1 MERLVI
7 EDFLSIKKAEVDLK
21 RINIFIGPQAKG
33 KSLIS
38 KLISFFKEVPMAL
51 QEAGVDEKSKRQF
64 DADLKTKF
72 ESIFPRYGWEKSKFK
87 ISYSSKYYSVQVS
100 HDKTSSQSN
109 TQYKWCVKY
118 SDSILKTLTAARRV
132 YKKAMMEAADGKY
145 MYKIRSEALRELREV
160 IVLGLYGDEK
170 EMKLEQVFY
179 IPAGRSFFANLQKN
193 VFSFISS
200 SIPIDHFLKEFGAI
214 YERTRERSF
223 IEFSTSRR
231 PKSVEKIVN
240 DLICG
245 SYLSEKGQD
254 WIVSTQGRVNLSN
267 SSSGQQEVL
276 PMAMVLSTW
285 PYAASPNFSRSFIVE
300 EPEAHLFP
308 IAQGQMVS
316 LIASAY
322 NAREKLSSYTITTH
336 SPYILTAF
344 NNLIQAGNVLSK
356 VKNSSRL
363 SQLSSIV
370 SLEQVVRFED
380 VTAYYVDKGVV
391 KEIMDHST
399 NLIDASA
406 IDNVSEH
413 FAQKFER
420 LIDME
425 LELVEAGLE
434 NK

>member
-1 MERLVI
+1 MEKLII
-7 EDFLSIKKAEVDLK
+7 EDFLSIKKAEVNLK

-38 KLISFFKEVPMAL
+38 KLISYFKEVPVAL
-51 QEAGVDEKSKRQF
+51 QEAGIDEKSKRQF
-64 DADLKTKF
+64 DADLRAKF
-72 ESIFPRYGWEKSKFK
+72 ESIFPRYGWEKSNFN
-87 ISYSSKYYSVQVS
+87 ISYTCGSYSISIS
-100 HDKTSSQSN
+100 HGKVNS
-109 TQYKWCVKY
+109 QYKWCVKY
-118 SDSILKTLTAARRV
+118 SESVLKSLSLARKI
-132 YKKAMMEAADGKY
+132 YKKAMSSEDGDGKY
-145 MYKIRSEALRELREV
+145 LYKIRSNAIRELRDA
-160 IVLGLYGDEK
+160 IVSSLYADAPDK
-170 EMKLEQVFY
+170 KLEQVFY

-214 YERTRERSF
+214 YERTRERGF
-223 IEFSTSRR
+223 LEFSISKR

-254 WIVSTQGRVNLSN
+254 WIVSPQGRVNLSN

-285 PYAASPNFSRSFIVE
+285 PYAVGPSFTRSFIVE

-308 IAQGQMVS
+308 IAQGQIVS

-322 NAREKLSSYTITTH
+322 NARDGLGSYTITTH

-344 NNLIQAGNVLSK
+344 NNLIQAGNVLAK
-356 VKNSSRL
+356 SSEKEQFDKL
-363 SQLSSIV
+363 FSV
-370 SLEQVVRFED
+370 VPPEQVVRFQD
-380 VTAYYVDKGVV
+380 VTAYFVDKGVV
-391 KEIMDHST
+391 KEIMDHGMR
-399 NLIDASA
+399 LIDASA

-413 FAQKFER
+413 FAQRFET
-420 LIDME
+420 LIDLEME
-425 LELVEAGLE
+425 LEQHSEGAE
-434 NK
+434 

>member
-1 MERLVI
+1 MEKLII

-38 KLISFFKEVPMAL
+38 KLISFFKEIPMTL

-64 DADLKTKF
+64 DSDLKAKF
-72 ESIFPRYGWEKSKFK
+72 ESIFPKYGWEKSKFK
-87 ISYSSKYYSVQVS
+87 IGYSCDYYSIQIS
-100 HDKTSSQSN
+100 HDKTN
-109 TQYKWCVKY
+109 AQYKWCIKY
-118 SDSILKTLTAARRV
+118 SDSVLKTLTSARKV
-132 YKKAMMEAADGKY
+132 YKKAMIEGADGKY
-145 MYKIRSEALRELREV
+145 NYKIRSEAMRELREV
-160 IVLGLYGDEK
+160 IIQGLYGESAD
-170 EMKLEQVFY
+170 MRLEQVFY

-214 YERTRERSF
+214 YERTRERGF
-223 IEFSTSRR
+223 IEFAHTRR
-231 PKSVEKIVN
+231 PKSVERIVN

-254 WIVSTQGRVNLSN
+254 WIISSQGRVNLSN

-285 PYAASPNFSRSFIVE
+285 PYASSVNFTRSFIVE

-308 IAQGQMVS
+308 IAQGQIVS

-322 NAREKLSSYTITTH
+322 NARDKISSYTITTH

-344 NNLIQAGNVLSK
+344 NNLIQAGNVLEK
-356 VKNSSRL
+356 TRSSSERA
-363 SQLSSIV
+363 QLASTV
-370 SLEQVVRFED
+370 PLEQIVRFED
-380 VTAYYVDKGVV
+380 VTAYFVDRGVV
-391 KEIMDHST
+391 KEIMDHGM

-413 FAQKFER
+413 FAQKFEK

-425 LELVEAGLE
+425 LEFVESGTELSE
-434 NK
+434 